1 MFKVTEIL
9 KATKGNLVCGNK
21 DVIIEGISID
31 SRTIK
36 SGEAFIAIKGNNFDG
51 QDFIKEAISKK
62 AKAVVVSLP
71 VARCPL
77 PVGVPFIKVKD
88 TTKALGDIARFHR
101 ERFDIPIIVVTGSNG
116 KTTAKEMIAWVLSK
130 KFKVLGNEGTKNN
143 QIGLPLTLLNL
154 DASYDFAVL
163 EAGTNHPGEIEYL
176 AKLAQPNI
184 GIITNIGPA
193 HLEFLK
199 DLRGVFKEK
208 RALMKHLKQ
217 PYIMILNADD
227 NLLKKEVIR
236 KVKKPAIFSFG
247 IKQEADFSASDI
259 KILNG
264 KIEFVV
270 NKKHKFTPLE
280 INHNKI
286 NRRSPKG
293 DLSLTGF
300 TLKTFG
306 YYNVYNALIAISV
319 ARIFAMGYN
328 DIALRLANFDFP
340 QSRLCLTELNSI
352 KFIDDSYNSNP
363 ISLQQ
368 ALDALDNFHTKGR
381 KIFVMGDML
390 ELGNAQELFHRQ
402 AGQRVARVCNAF
414 ITVGEL
420 SKKTAEAARSLGF
433 DIKNIF
439 SCENSRQARDIL
451 FNKVVPN
458 SDDVV
463 LVKGSRMMKMEEVF
477 KI

>member
-1 MFKVTEIL
+1 
-9 KATKGNLVCGNK
+9 
-21 DVIIEGISID
+21 VI
-31 SRTIK
+31 
-36 SGEAFIAIKGNNFDG
+36 A
-51 QDFIKEAISKK
+51 
-62 AKAVVVSLP
+62 
-71 VARCPL
+71 
-77 PVGVPFIKVKD
+77 
-88 TTKALGDIARFHR
+88 
-101 ERFDIPIIVVTGSNG
+101 VTGSNG
-116 KTTAKEMIAWVLSK
+116 KTTAKEMIVWVLSK

-154 DASYDFAVL
+154 DKSYDFAVL

-184 GIITNIGPA
+184 GIITDIGPA

-208 RALMKHLKQ
+208 RALIKHLKQ
-217 PYIMILNADD
+217 PYIMLLNADD

-236 KVKKPAIFSFG
+236 KVKKPTIFSFG
-247 IKQEADFSASDI
+247 VKQEADFSASDI

-270 NKKHKFTPLE
+270 NKKYKFQ
-280 INHNKI
+280 
-286 NRRSPKG
+286 
-293 DLSLTGF
+293 
-300 TLKTFG
+300 LKTFG

-319 ARIFAMGYN
+319 ARIFAMAYN
-328 DIALRLANFDFP
+328 DIALRLSHFDFP
-340 QSRLCLTELNSI
+340 QSRLCLIKLNSI

-363 ISLQQ
+363 VSLQQ
-368 ALDALDNFHTKGR
+368 ALDALDNLHIKGR

-390 ELGNAQELFHRQ
+390 ELGNDKELFHRQ
-402 AGQRVARVCNAF
+402 AGKRVARVCDAF

-420 SKKTAEAARSLGF
+420 SKKTAEVARSLGF

-439 SCENSRQARDIL
+439 SCENSHQARDIL

-463 LVKGSRMMKMEEVF
+463 LVKGSRMMKMEEVI
-477 KI
+477 K

>member
-21 DVIIEGISID
+21 DVIVEGISID

-51 QDFIKEAISKK
+51 QDFIKEAIIKK

-101 ERFDIPIIVVTGSNG
+101 ERFGIPIIVVTGSNG

-176 AKLAQPNI
+176 AKIAQPNI

-217 PYIMILNADD
+217 PYIMLLNADD
-227 NLLKKEVIR
+227 NLLKKEIIR

-247 IKQEADFSASDI
+247 VKHKADFSVSDI

-270 NKKHKFTPLE
+270 NKKYKFQ
-280 INHNKI
+280 
-286 NRRSPKG
+286 
-293 DLSLTGF
+293 
-300 TLKTFG
+300 LKTFG
-306 YYNVYNALIAISV
+306 YYNVHNALIAISV
-319 ARIFAMGYN
+319 ARIFGMEYN

-390 ELGNAQELFHRQ
+390 ELGNDKELFHRQ
-402 AGQRVARVCNAF
+402 AGQRVARICDSF

-451 FNKVVPN
+451 FSKVVPN

-463 LVKGSRMMKMEEVF
+463 LVKGSRMMKMEEIF
-477 KI
+477 KA

>member
-1 MFKVTEIL
+1 MFKVTELL

-21 DVIIEGISID
+21 DVIVEGISID

-101 ERFDIPIIVVTGSNG
+101 ERFGIPIIVVTGSNG

-176 AKLAQPNI
+176 AKIAQLNI

-208 RALMKHLKQ
+208 RALMKHLKR

-247 IKQEADFSASDI
+247 VKHKADFSASDI
-259 KILNG
+259 KNTSGIS
-264 KIEFVV
+264 EFLV
-270 NKKHKFTPLE
+270 NKKYK
-280 INHNKI
+280 
-286 NRRSPKG
+286 
-293 DLSLTGF
+293 F

-306 YYNVYNALIAISV
+306 YYNIYNALIAISV

-340 QSRLCLTELNSI
+340 QSRLRLIELNSI

-390 ELGNAQELFHRQ
+390 ELGNDKELFHRQ
-402 AGQRVARVCNAF
+402 AGQRVAGVCDSF

-451 FNKVVPN
+451 FSKVAPN

-463 LVKGSRMMKMEEVF
+463 LVKGSRMMKMEEIF

>member
-21 DVIIEGISID
+21 DVIVEGVSID

-62 AKAVVVSLP
+62 AKAVIIQSTEYRVQSTEKIS
-71 VARCPL
+71 
-77 PVGVPFIKVKD
+77 FILVKD

-101 ERFDIPIIVVTGSNG
+101 EKFDIPIIVVTGSNG

-130 KFKVLGNEGTKNN
+130 KFKVLRNEGTKNN

-154 DASYDFAVL
+154 DKSYNFAVL

-176 AKLAQPNI
+176 ARIAQLNI
-184 GIITNIGPA
+184 GIITDIGPA

-208 RALMKHLKQ
+208 RALVKHLKQ
-217 PYIMILNADD
+217 PHIMILNADD
-227 NLLKKEVIR
+227 NLLKKEAIR

-247 IKQEADFSASDI
+247 VKHKTDFSASDI

-270 NKKHKFTPLE
+270 NKKYKFQ
-280 INHNKI
+280 
-286 NRRSPKG
+286 
-293 DLSLTGF
+293 
-300 TLKTFG
+300 LKTFG

-319 ARIFAMGYN
+319 ARIFGMEYN
-328 DIALRLANFDFP
+328 DIALGLSDFDFP
-340 QSRLCLTELNSI
+340 QSRLRLIELNSI

-363 ISLQQ
+363 VSLEQ
-368 ALDALDNFHTKGR
+368 ALDALDNFHIKGR

-390 ELGNAQELFHRQ
+390 ELGNDKELFHRQ
-402 AGQRVARVCNAF
+402 AGQRVARVCNSF

-420 SKKTAEAARSLGF
+420 SKKTAEVVRSRGL

-458 SDDVV
+458 SDDIV